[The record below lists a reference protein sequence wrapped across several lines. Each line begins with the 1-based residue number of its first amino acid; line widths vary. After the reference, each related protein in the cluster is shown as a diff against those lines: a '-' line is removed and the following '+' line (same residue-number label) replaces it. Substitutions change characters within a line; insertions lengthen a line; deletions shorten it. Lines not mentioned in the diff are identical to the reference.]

1 MNKNDIAQV
10 EIVDLGTDGNG
21 IGKVNG
27 YTLFIKDTVPGDIVE
42 AKVIKVKKNYGYAR
56 VERFYSP
63 LLFVWNQ
70 SVNMPKAVVVVSYN
84 RYRMRNSWNSSIIRC
99 ATILYE

>member
-42 AKVIKVKKNYGYAR
+42 AKVIKVKKNYGYA
-56 VERFYSP
+56 VGFCLGLGALKSFFNLINKIP
-63 LLFVWNQ
+63 VGFFF
-70 SVNMPKAVVVVSYN
+70 S
-84 RYRMRNSWNSSIIRC
+84 
-99 ATILYE
+99 